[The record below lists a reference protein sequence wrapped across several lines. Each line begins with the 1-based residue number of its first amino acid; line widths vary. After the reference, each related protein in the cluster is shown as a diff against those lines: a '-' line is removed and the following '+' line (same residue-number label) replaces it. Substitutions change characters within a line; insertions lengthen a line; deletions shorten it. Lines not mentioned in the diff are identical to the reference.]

1 MSGVGHPTARAA
13 TTLSGLALLSPVAGM
28 AVEIALAWRFGAS
41 PTVDAFRIGALLLLF
56 GQQLFVLQILPHA
69 VVPVFS
75 EYRARG
81 EEQEAWHVALSL
93 ANLLVVPAL
102 LVSLLVILYPKPVVG
117 LLAPGLAGEAK
128 ELAALFI
135 RWFLPTCV
143 LLVWNG
149 VAVGVLYAHDVF
161 AVPPAA
167 QLLGNLVLVAAILTL
182 GRALGPTSLVIAVLA
197 SAVLGSLLYASRLF
211 PLMRQAGARPSWK
224 LDIRHPGVRK
234 SLKLAAPLLGTIL
247 LSQWISVVGNR
258 ALSGLPPGNIALF
271 GYAWKLGQLVLLVP
285 LSLATV
291 LFPRLADARF
301 SRPVGEF
308 PELCIRALRM
318 ALFIAIPLAC
328 LLFIFR
334 VRLVTLL
341 FERGAFSAEA
351 SRAVAGLFAL
361 LLLGAPAAAVAVNL
375 EKMFYAGQQT
385 RVSDVRPVEQRHCC
399 DLPGPDRRPP
409 SRGCRADAAV
419 RRGSGVD
426 QRGPSVLSAA
436 AAPSRRGR
444 EARRRLCG
452 RNSPAR
458 AARRVGR
465 RPRRST
471 PAAGRATRSLLRGIG
486 HRRRPGHRGPGFPWR
501 RAGPACSRGSC
512 LAGLRALAGRGAC
525 QKRATRRGTIGR
537 AHGNTKR

>member
-361 LLLGAPAAAVAVNL
+361 LLLGSPAAAVAVNL

-385 RVSDVRPVEQRHCC
+385 RVPMYVQLSSAIVATFLAPTAARLRGAAGLMLLFGAVLAWINAGLLFFLLQRRH
-399 DLPGPDRRPP
+399 PGVAVKRVAGFAGETLLLALLAAWAAGHAGQLLQQAAP
-409 SRGCRADAAV
+409 RGVFSAGLATAGGLATGGLV
-419 RRGSGVD
+419 F
-426 QRGPSVLSAA
+426 LAA
-436 AAPSRRGR
+436 ALA
-444 EARRRLCG
+444 L
-452 RNSPAR
+452 
-458 AARRVGR
+458 RV
-465 RPRRST
+465 PE
-471 PAAGRATRSLLRGIG
+471 
-486 HRRRPGHRGPGFPWR
+486 
-501 RAGPACSRGSC
+501 
-512 LAGLRALAGRGAC
+512 ALAWRDYARWQGEALVRSV
-525 QKRATRRGTIGR
+525 QRAVAR
-537 AHGNTKR
+537 